1 MIDIQRL
8 DGIKRVF
15 HDLSVASQQLRTKKM
30 DEDSADDGQ
39 VSFQNSDYS
48 LSEKVKNEL
57 NILIFYF
64 QVQRRALEETDRQAA
79 IFALIRSGD
88 SAQKLAD
95 IFCGIEEAI
104 DKVMYRDPS
113 FSWPS
118 VPKGYQIP
126 QQLLMAGED
135 ALKYMPDLADAAN
148 RDVLMVWENTVG
160 KIEVMEKNSVDIIRQ
175 SFIEFAASIGISKDD
190 MNKGMDENEQ
200 FEWCIDYDHSLGD
213 RLEKYLDKLI
223 FFFEV
228 HRIAIQRNDQLA
240 AYIALMN
247 AGIYAQLASDFF
259 STIKDEVDNVAVL
272 NNRFSWP
279 SVPDDYKLPEHFG
292 MAPHACIESEP
303 HRSF

>member
-1 MIDIQRL
+1 
-8 DGIKRVF
+8 
-15 HDLSVASQQLRTKKM
+15 
-30 DEDSADDGQ
+30 
-39 VSFQNSDYS
+39 
-48 LSEKVKNEL
+48 
-57 NILIFYF
+57 
-64 QVQRRALEETDRQAA
+64 
-79 IFALIRSGD
+79 
-88 SAQKLAD
+88 
-95 IFCGIEEAI
+95 
-104 DKVMYRDPS
+104 MYRDPR
-113 FSWPS
+113 FFWPS

-126 QQLLMAGED
+126 QQFLVAGED
-135 ALKYMPDLADAAN
+135 ALNYMPDLADAAN
-148 RDVLMVWENTVG
+148 RDVLMFWENAVG

-175 SFIEFAASIGISKDD
+175 SFIELAASIGISKED

-213 RLEKYLDKLI
+213 TLERYLDKVI

-240 AYIALMN
+240 AYIALMD

-292 MAPHACIESEP
+292 MAPHACI
-303 HRSF
+303 